1 MVYCS
6 IPGYTENNGVIT
18 QVPIR
23 RLLICKVCQQEDL
36 FYLNFFCL
44 RLHLFDCKRR
54 YHVFNFS
61 FMLIL
66 NSFVIP
72 SIRAIDVNY

>member
-1 MVYCS
+1 MAFCS
-6 IPGYTENNGVIT
+6 IGGYTQNNGVIT
-18 QVPIR
+18 QALIR
-23 RLLICKVCQQEDL
+23 LLLICKVCEKKDL

-66 NSFVIP
+66 ISFVIP
-72 SIRAIDVNY
+72 SIRAIYVNY